1 MSSYHPLTLDEAMQL
16 SQKVLDLFDANSK
29 LTCQEIGDGN
39 LNLVFHI
46 TDTNSR
52 NSVIVKQAL
61 PYAKIVGESWPLSL
75 DRARIER
82 EVLQEEYRICPG
94 SVPQVY
100 YYDDE
105 LALTIMEDL
114 SNHVIMR
121 KGLIEGNHYP
131 LFSKHIGEFMAR
143 TLFYTSDLAMDQSLK
158 KEKVKKF
165 VNPDQCK
172 ITEDLIFEEPYR
184 ISERNNYSPS
194 IEDEAVALRTD
205 SELHLEIAILR
216 EKFLTE
222 AQALLHG
229 DLHTGSI
236 FVTSESTKVIDPE
249 FAYYGPMGFDIGA
262 VLANLLLHYVSI
274 PGWSTDEAAAS
285 ARAEELLLMVQNVW
299 TEFESSFCD
308 LWNQDVQDYMARTK
322 GYQEFYITSL
332 LQDSA
337 GFAGSKMIR
346 RIVGLAH
353 VADIDTISNETIR
366 EQAERK
372 ALSIGKNLVK
382 NHRRITSINDF
393 MNLVTDAS
401 KGKVG
406 QR

>member
-16 SQKVLDLFDANSK
+16 SQKVLDFFDANSE

-46 TDTNSR
+46 TDANSR

-82 EVLQEEYRICPG
+82 EILQEEYRICPG

-114 SNHVIMR
+114 RDHVIMR

-131 LFSKHIGEFMAR
+131 LFSKHIGQFMAR

-158 KEKVKKF
+158 KENVKKF

-184 ISERNNYSPS
+184 LSERNSYSPS
-194 IEDEAVALRTD
+194 IEDEAEMLRTD
-205 SELHLEIAILR
+205 NELHLEIAILR
-216 EKFLTE
+216 EKFLTQ

-236 FVTSESTKVIDPE
+236 FVTPESTKVIDPE

-262 VLANLLLHYVSI
+262 ILANLLLHYVSI
-274 PGWSTDEAAAS
+274 PGWITDEARAS

-299 TEFESSFCD
+299 NEFERSFRD

-322 GYQEFYITSL
+322 EYQELYVAKL

-353 VADIDTISNETIR
+353 VADIDTISDAVIR
-366 EQAERK
+366 ERAERK

-382 NHRRITSINDF
+382 NHRRITSITDF

>member
-114 SNHVIMR
+114 SDHVIMR

-194 IEDEAVALRTD
+194 IEDEAEALRTD

-274 PGWSTDEAAAS
+274 PGWITDEAAAS

-322 GYQEFYITSL
+322 GYQEFYITKL

-353 VADIDTISNETIR
+353 VADIDTINNETIR

>member
-194 IEDEAVALRTD
+194 IEDEAEALRTD

-274 PGWSTDEAAAS
+274 PGWITDEAAAS

>member
-16 SQKVLDLFDANSK
+16 SQKVPDLFDANSK
-29 LTCQEIGDGN
+29 LACQEIGDGN

-94 SVPQVY
+94 SVPEVY

-114 SNHVIMR
+114 SDHVIMR

-184 ISERNNYSPS
+184 LSERNNYSPS
-194 IEDEAVALRTD
+194 IEDEAEALRTD
-205 SELHLEIAILR
+205 RELHLEISILR

-274 PGWSTDEAAAS
+274 PGWIIDEAAAT

-299 TEFESSFCD
+299 TEFEHHFCE
-308 LWNQDVQDYMARTK
+308 LWDQDVQDYMARTN
-322 GYQEFYITSL
+322 GYQEFYIAKL

-366 EQAERK
+366 EQAERT

-382 NHRRITSINDF
+382 NHRRITSITDL

>member
-16 SQKVLDLFDANSK
+16 SRTVLDLFDANSK

-46 TDTNSR
+46 TDTHSR

-82 EVLQEEYRICPG
+82 EILQEEYKICPG

-114 SNHVIMR
+114 SDHEIMR

-184 ISERNNYSPS
+184 FSERNSYSPS
-194 IEDEAVALRTD
+194 IEDEAEALRTD
-205 SELHLEIAILR
+205 NELHLEIAILR
-216 EKFLTE
+216 EKFLAQ

-236 FVTSESTKVIDPE
+236 FVTPESTKVIDPE
-249 FAYYGPMGFDIGA
+249 FAYYGPIGFDIGA
-262 VLANLLLHYVSI
+262 ILANLLLHYVSV
-274 PGWSTDEAAAS
+274 PGWIKDEAAAS

-299 TEFESSFCD
+299 TEFERSFCD
-308 LWNQDVQDYMARTK
+308 LWDQDVQDYMARTK
-322 GYQEFYITSL
+322 GYQEFYVAKL

-353 VADIDTISNETIR
+353 VADIDTINDETIR

-382 NHRRITSINDF
+382 NHRRITSITDF
-393 MNLVTDAS
+393 MNLVIDAS

>member
-16 SQKVLDLFDANSK
+16 SQKVLDLFDANSE
-29 LTCQEIGDGN
+29 LTCREIGDGN
-39 LNLVFHI
+39 LNLVFHV
-46 TDTNSR
+46 TDINSSK
-52 NSVIVKQAL
+52 SVIVKQAL

-82 EVLQEEYRICPG
+82 ELLQEEYRLCPG
-94 SVPQVY
+94 SVPEVY

-114 SNHVIMR
+114 SDHVIMR

-131 LFSKHIGEFMAR
+131 LFAKHIGQFMAR

-158 KEKVKKF
+158 KESVKKF

-184 ISERNNYSPS
+184 ISERNSYSPI
-194 IEDEAVALRTD
+194 IEDEAEALRTD
-205 SELHLEIAILR
+205 TELHLEIAILR
-216 EKFLTE
+216 EKFLTQT
-222 AQALLHG
+222 QALLHG

-236 FVTSESTKVIDPE
+236 FITPESTKVIDPE
-249 FAYYGPMGFDIGA
+249 FGYYGPMGFDIGA
-262 VLANLLLHYVSI
+262 VLANLLLHYASV
-274 PGWSTDEAAAS
+274 PGWISEGVAAAT
-285 ARAEELLLMVQNVW
+285 REEELLDMVQDVW
-299 TEFESSFCD
+299 NEFELHFRA
-308 LWNQDVQDYMARTK
+308 LWEQDVQDYMARTK
-322 GYQEFYITSL
+322 GYQELYITRL

-353 VADIDTISNETIR
+353 AADIDTIEDAALR

-372 ALSIGKNLVK
+372 ALTIGKSLVK
-382 NHRRITSINDF
+382 NHRQITSISEF
-393 MNLVTDAS
+393 MNLISDAS

>member
-29 LTCQEIGDGN
+29 LTCREIGDGN

-114 SNHVIMR
+114 SDHDIMR

-194 IEDEAVALRTD
+194 IEDEAEALRTD

-274 PGWSTDEAAAS
+274 PGWITDEAAAS

-299 TEFESSFCD
+299 TEFEISFCD

>member
-1 MSSYHPLTLDEAMQL
+1 MSSYHPLSLDEAMQL
-16 SQKVLDLFDANSK
+16 SLKVLDLFDTSSE

-46 TDTNSR
+46 TDTISH

-75 DRARIER
+75 ERARIER
-82 EVLQEEYRICPG
+82 EILQEEYRICPG

-114 SNHVIMR
+114 SDHVIMR

-131 LFSKHIGEFMAR
+131 LFSKQIGEFMAR
-143 TLFYTSDLAMDQSLK
+143 TLFYTSDLGMDQSLK
-158 KEKVKKF
+158 KEYVKKF

-184 ISERNNYSPS
+184 LSERNSYSPS
-194 IEDEAVALRTD
+194 IEDEAEALRTD

-216 EKFLTE
+216 EKFLTQ

-236 FVTSESTKVIDPE
+236 FVTPESTKVIDPE

-274 PGWSTDEAAAS
+274 PGWITDEAAVS
-285 ARAEELLLMVQNVW
+285 AREEELLLMVENVW
-299 TEFESSFCD
+299 TEFEHNFCN
-308 LWNQDVQDYMARTK
+308 LWNQDVQDYMALTK
-322 GYQEFYITSL
+322 GYQELYIAKL

-337 GFAGSKMIR
+337 GFAGSKIIR

-353 VADIDTISNETIR
+353 VADIDTISDNTMK

-382 NHRRITSINDF
+382 NHRRITSITDF
-393 MNLVTDAS
+393 MNLVTDTS

>member
-29 LTCQEIGDGN
+29 LTCREIGDGN

-114 SNHVIMR
+114 SDHDIMR

-194 IEDEAVALRTD
+194 IEDEAEALRTD

-274 PGWSTDEAAAS
+274 PGWITDEAAAS